1 MTRTPGLVAL
11 VAALTLLP
19 ASAALAHPSLN
30 PNAVPVGEP
39 VDTMLVIPHGCSSG
53 DEVRPEE
60 EESAVATTRVDL
72 QLLDGIEVEPAELD
86 GWDVTTDDEAVS
98 WTDAGGATTDPI
110 EFPITL
116 RVHEG
121 EPGDQLHLAVFQ
133 ECEDGQSY
141 RWTEGS
147 EDTPAVLLELTEGET
162 GSADHE
168 HTDSHT
174 ASEGATDAHEP
185 TETAAPTAT
194 DEPTEAA
201 TTPNDDD
208 TELEARAEPPVSAGP
223 WPWLIALAVLLAA
236 IAGGIVWARR
246 KGAA

>member
-1 MTRTPGLVAL
+1 MSRTARLVAL

-39 VDTMLVIPHGCSSG
+39 VDTTLVVPHGCSSG
-53 DEVRPEE
+53 DEVMPEE

-72 QLLDGIEVEPAELD
+72 QLLDGIEVEPHDVD
-86 GWDVTTDDEAVS
+86 GWDVATDDEAVS

-110 EFPITL
+110 ELPITL
-116 RVHEG
+116 TVHDG
-121 EPGDQLHLAVFQ
+121 EAGDQRNLAVFQ

-147 EDTPAVLLELTEGET
+147 EDTPPVVLELTAGET

-174 ASEGATDAHEP
+174 DDETTSEEP
-185 TETAAPTAT
+185 TPAATEAEPTPTEDTPQAAPNP
-194 DEPTEAA
+194 DS
-201 TTPNDDD
+201 
-208 TELEARAEPPVSAGP
+208 ARASSFSPV
-223 WPWLIALAVLLAA
+223 PWLVVAVLAA
-236 IAGGIVWARR
+236 AVAAGIVWARR

>member
-1 MTRTPGLVAL
+1 MSRTARLVAL

-39 VDTMLVIPHGCSSG
+39 VDTTLVIPHGCSSD

-60 EESAVATTRVDL
+60 EDSAVATTRVDL
-72 QLLDGIEVEPAELD
+72 QRLDGVEVEPQDVD

-110 EFPITL
+110 ELPITL
-116 RVHEG
+116 TVHDG

-133 ECEDGQSY
+133 ECEDGQAY

-174 ASEGATDAHEP
+174 VGETAPEEP
-185 TETAAPTAT
+185 TAAAT
-194 DEPTEAA
+194 GEEPTEATAEPTA
-201 TTPNDDD
+201 TEDTPAAVPLP
-208 TELEARAEPPVSAGP
+208 ESARASSFSPV
-223 WPWLIALAVLLAA
+223 PWLVVALFAAALAA
-236 IAGGIVWARR
+236 GIVWARR

>member
-1 MTRTPGLVAL
+1 MIRLARVAAV

-30 PNAVPVGEP
+30 PNAVPVGSP
-39 VDTMLVIPHGCSSG
+39 VDTTLVVPHGCSSG
-53 DEVRPEE
+53 DEVRPEDE
-60 EESAVATTRVDL
+60 TSAVATTRVDL
-72 QLLDGIEVEPAELD
+72 QLLDGLEVEPHSVD

-110 EFPITL
+110 ELPITL
-116 RVHEG
+116 TVLDG
-121 EPGDQLHLAVFQ
+121 DPGDQVNLAVYQ

-174 ASEGATDAHEP
+174 DGVTASEEPTPAGTEEP
-185 TETAAPTAT
+185 TETDAEPTAT
-194 DEPTEAA
+194 EDTPLAVPEP
-201 TTPNDDD
+201 DS
-208 TELEARAEPPVSAGP
+208 ARASAFSP
-223 WPWLIALAVLLAA
+223 MPWLVGLALFAAAV
-236 IAGGIVWARR
+236 GVGIVWARR

>member
-1 MTRTPGLVAL
+1 MTRTSRLVAL

-19 ASAALAHPSLN
+19 ASAALAHPNLN

-39 VDTMLVIPHGCSSG
+39 VDTTLVIPHGCSSG
-53 DEVRPEE
+53 DEVRPEEE

-72 QLLDGIEVEPAELD
+72 QLLDGIEVEPAEVD
-86 GWDVTTDDEAVS
+86 GWEVTTDDEAVS

-110 EFPITL
+110 ELPITL
-116 RVHEG
+116 TVHEG

-174 ASEGATDAHEP
+174 EGDTASEEP
-185 TETAAPTAT
+185 TPTGT
-194 DEPTEAA
+194 EEPTEADAEPTA
-201 TTPNDDD
+201 TEDTP
-208 TELEARAEPPVSAGP
+208 LAVPVPGSARASSFSPM
-223 WPWLIALAVLLAA
+223 PWLLLAVVAAA

>member
-1 MTRTPGLVAL
+1 MSRTARLVAL
-11 VAALTLLP
+11 VAALTMLP

-39 VDTMLVIPHGCSSG
+39 VDTTLVIPHGCSSG

-60 EESAVATTRVDL
+60 EDSAVATTRIDL
-72 QLLDGIEVEPAELD
+72 QRLDGVEVEPQDVD

-110 EFPITL
+110 ELPITL
-116 RVHEG
+116 TVHDG

-147 EDTPAVLLELTEGET
+147 EDTPPVRLELSAGET
-162 GSADHE
+162 GGADQAA
-168 HTDSHT
+168 DSHT
-174 ASEGATDAHEP
+174 AGETAPEDPTAAATDEEP
-185 TETAAPTAT
+185 IEATAEPTAT
-194 DEPTEAA
+194 EDTPAA
-201 TTPNDDD
+201 VPLPDS
-208 TELEARAEPPVSAGP
+208 ARASSFSPV
-223 WPWLIALAVLLAA
+223 PWLVVAVFAAALAA
-236 IAGGIVWARR
+236 GIVWARR

>member
-1 MTRTPGLVAL
+1 MSRTARLVAL

-39 VDTMLVIPHGCSSG
+39 VDTTLVVPHGCSSG
-53 DEVRPEE
+53 DQVMPDED
-60 EESAVATTRVDL
+60 SAVATTRFDL
-72 QLLDGIEVEPAELD
+72 QLIDGVEVEPRDVD
-86 GWDVTTDDEAVS
+86 GWDVAVDDEAVS

-110 EFPITL
+110 ELPITL
-116 RVHEG
+116 TVHDG
-121 EPGDQLHLAVFQ
+121 EPGDELNLNAYQ

-147 EDTPAVLLELTEGET
+147 EDTPPVRLELTAGGT
-162 GSADHE
+162 GSADQE

-174 ASEGATDAHEP
+174 DDETASEG
-185 TETAAPTAT
+185 PTAT
-194 DEPTEAA
+194 GTEEEPTEATAEPTA
-201 TTPNDDD
+201 TEDTPQAVPLPDS
-208 TELEARAEPPVSAGP
+208 ARASSFSPV
-223 WPWLIALAVLLAA
+223 PWLVVAVLAAA
-236 IAGGIVWARR
+236 IAAGIVWARR

>member
-1 MTRTPGLVAL
+1 MSRIARLVAL
-11 VAALTLLP
+11 VAALTMLP

-30 PNAVPVGEP
+30 PNAVPDGEP
-39 VDTMLVIPHGCSSG
+39 VDTTLVIPHGCSSG

-60 EESAVATTRVDL
+60 EDSAVATTRIDL
-72 QLLDGIEVEPAELD
+72 QRLDGVEVEPQDVD

-110 EFPITL
+110 ELPITL
-116 RVHEG
+116 TVHDG

-147 EDTPAVLLELTEGET
+147 EDTPPVRLELTAGET
-162 GSADHE
+162 GRADQAA
-168 HTDSHT
+168 DSHT
-174 ASEGATDAHEP
+174 AG
-185 TETAAPTAT
+185 ETAPEGPTAAAT
-194 DEPTEAA
+194 EEEPTEATAEPTA
-201 TTPNDDD
+201 TEDTPAAVPLPDS
-208 TELEARAEPPVSAGP
+208 ARASSFSPV
-223 WPWLIALAVLLAA
+223 PWLVVAVFAAALAA
-236 IAGGIVWARR
+236 GIVWARR